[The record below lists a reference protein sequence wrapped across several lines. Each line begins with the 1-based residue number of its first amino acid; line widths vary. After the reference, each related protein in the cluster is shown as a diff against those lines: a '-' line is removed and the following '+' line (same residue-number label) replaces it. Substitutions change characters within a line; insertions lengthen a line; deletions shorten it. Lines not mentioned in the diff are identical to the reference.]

1 MPTAFTLINVEPGFE
16 LDVLKSLKGIEGVT
30 EAYFVYG
37 VYDIVVKITA
47 DSIDKLKE
55 IITLNIRRLDKVR
68 STITM
73 IVMGID

>member
-16 LDVLKSLKGIEGVT
+16 LDVLKSLKGTEGVT

-73 IVMGID
+73 IVMG